1 MKSFNNRECN
11 AQYVS
16 KIKKLYKQQSNNPN
30 IIQQYNAILKDTNI
44 AIENLNECINSS
56 VMLNNMFNS
65 IKQEDIS
72 FMKELLGVTGQ
83 GNNESLY
90 RGYLALNG
98 KNILELRVANHY
110 ETESVA
116 KEKANNIS
124 QYLFQV
130 VLITNPPK
138 AIATD
143 AFTQSGKL
151 ANLQIITKEITET
164 SSEDDFIKLLK
175 SIHDFLISPVG
186 EYEESIS
193 KQEDTTNKENNKD
206 NIDDSKMRKN
216 TFRLTESQLHR
227 MIKESVREVLKENYS
242 NINDRLNF
250 LIQELDNYTT
260 DAVLCG
266 YLKAQIK
273 QKFGKEA
280 LVDILELIYKRVVQ
294 EDKNEK
300 DIDYYHKGV
309 AYRSSFN
316 PNDEAEDYLY

>member
-116 KEKANNIS
+116 KEKSNNIS

-242 NINDRLNF
+242 NIND
-250 LIQELDNYTT
+250 
-260 DAVLCG
+260 C
-266 YLKAQIK
+266 
-273 QKFGKEA
+273 
-280 LVDILELIYKRVVQ
+280 
-294 EDKNEK
+294 
-300 DIDYYHKGV
+300 
-309 AYRSSFN
+309 
-316 PNDEAEDYLY
+316 

>member
-1 MKSFNNRECN
+1 
-11 AQYVS
+11 
-16 KIKKLYKQQSNNPN
+16 
-30 IIQQYNAILKDTNI
+30 
-44 AIENLNECINSS
+44 
-56 VMLNNMFNS
+56 
-65 IKQEDIS
+65 
-72 FMKELLGVTGQ
+72 
-83 GNNESLY
+83 
-90 RGYLALNG
+90 
-98 KNILELRVANHY
+98 
-110 ETESVA
+110 
-116 KEKANNIS
+116 
-124 QYLFQV
+124 
-130 VLITNPPK
+130 
-138 AIATD
+138 
-143 AFTQSGKL
+143 
-151 ANLQIITKEITET
+151 
-164 SSEDDFIKLLK
+164 
-175 SIHDFLISPVG
+175 
-186 EYEESIS
+186 
-193 KQEDTTNKENNKD
+193 
-206 NIDDSKMRKN
+206 MRKN

>member
-1 MKSFNNRECN
+1 MKSFNNRECS
-11 AQYVS
+11 AQYVL

-30 IIQQYNAILKDTNI
+30 IIQQYNAILNDTNI

-72 FMKELLGVTGQ
+72 FMKELLGVTGR

-98 KNILELRVANHY
+98 KNILELRVSNHY

-116 KEKANNIS
+116 KEKSNNIS

-130 VLITNPPK
+130 VLITTPPK

-143 AFTQSGKL
+143 AVTQSGKL

-175 SIHDFLISPVG
+175 SIHDFLISPG
-186 EYEESIS
+186 SEYEESIS
-193 KQEDTTNKENNKD
+193 KQEDATNKE
-206 NIDDSKMRKN
+206 NIDDSKMRNN
-216 TFRLTESQLHR
+216 TFRLTERQLHR
-227 MIKESVREVLKENYS
+227 MIKESVRQVLKEN
-242 NINDRLNF
+242 IFDNDYEEIIPLYDIFTNGF
-250 LIQELDNYTT
+250 TFDNYYREKILL
-260 DAVLCG
+260 DSSLCYKDG
-266 YLKAQIK
+266 RELGACLNDLCLKYQPN
-273 QKFGKEA
+273 
-280 LVDILELIYKRVVQ
+280 
-294 EDKNEK
+294 KN
-300 DIDYYHKGV
+300 
-309 AYRSSFN
+309 S
-316 PNDEAEDYLY
+316 

>member
-90 RGYLALNG
+90 RGFLALNG

-116 KEKANNIS
+116 KEKSNNIS

>member
-1 MKSFNNRECN
+1 MKIFNNQECN
-11 AQYVS
+11 AQYVL
-16 KIKKLYKQQSNNPN
+16 KIKKLYKQQSNNRN
-30 IIQQYNAILKDTNI
+30 IMQRYNAILNDTKI
-44 AIENLNECINSS
+44 AIENLDECINSS
-56 VMLNNMFNS
+56 EMLNNMFNS
-65 IKQEDIS
+65 IKQENIS

-98 KNILELRVANHY
+98 KNILELRVSNHY
-110 ETESVA
+110 ETKSVA
-116 KEKANNIS
+116 KEKSNNIS

-206 NIDDSKMRKN
+206 NIDDSKKRKN
-216 TFRLTESQLHR
+216 TF
-227 MIKESVREVLKENYS
+227 
-242 NINDRLNF
+242 
-250 LIQELDNYTT
+250 
-260 DAVLCG
+260 
-266 YLKAQIK
+266 
-273 QKFGKEA
+273 
-280 LVDILELIYKRVVQ
+280 
-294 EDKNEK
+294 
-300 DIDYYHKGV
+300 
-309 AYRSSFN
+309 
-316 PNDEAEDYLY
+316 

>member
-116 KEKANNIS
+116 KEKSNNIS

-151 ANLQIITKEITET
+151 ANLQIITREITET